1 AIANIDEI
9 VQLTNIGTLFAF
21 VLVAL
26 GIIILRRTNPNQPRP
41 FRTPW
46 VPLVPIA
53 AIVSCAYL
61 MFKLPLETW
70 IRFVVWLAIGPV
82 LYFLY
87 GVQHSE
93 LRNHAG
99 TGDRLP
105 GEASNG

>member
-61 MFKLPLETW
+61 MFKLTLETW
-70 IRFVVWLAIGPV
+70 VRFVVSLAMRPV
-82 LYFLY
+82 LYSLK
-87 GVQHSE
+87 GLQHGESPT
-93 LRNHAG
+93 HAG